1 MDVFEKEMQADN
13 EEIAQLSIEEQKHLP
28 DQPSSLDLDNLSLTS
43 SRQSEAA
50 NKANM
55 ANSPTVAAP
64 IQLLQEKVLLHNPKA
79 LSKLLSLMH
88 SLKELP
94 DTEGGFVAWVACEQ
108 AVMGLSPTLT
118 LPLPLPLTVTLPLT
132 RP

>member
-64 IQLLQEKVLLHNPKA
+64 IQLLQEKVLLHNPKVR
-79 LSKLLSLMH
+79 H
-88 SLKELP
+88 
-94 DTEGGFVAWVACEQ
+94 G
-108 AVMGLSPTLT
+108 
-118 LPLPLPLTVTLPLT
+118 
-132 RP
+132 

>member
-50 NKANM
+50 NKVNM
-55 ANSPTVAAP
+55 ANP
-64 IQLLQEKVLLHNPKA
+64 NPNPN
-79 LSKLLSLMH
+79 
-88 SLKELP
+88 P
-94 DTEGGFVAWVACEQ
+94 DPDPDAG
-108 AVMGLSPTLT
+108 PD
-118 LPLPLPLTVTLPLT
+118 PDPDPDPD
-132 RP
+132 PNPNPNPNPNP